1 MRAADLTITPPWW
14 WPAVEADVAPAIA
27 ALASEQNQSA
37 ARTSERVWAVLRV
50 MIEPR
55 LPTKSIRTL
64 FPEVAVADV
73 EPWKVDATFVRALGS
88 SREVPL
94 ARLALERLGA
104 AARDGVLRRLPRSR
118 GSRETRAPDWRDVF
132 ARSTL
137 GRDIVFVR
145 GTHRS
150 HAGFHSY
157 KTSKE
162 HEHFRA
168 ILEICRRYGMVRTSF
183 STGSPANAST
193 YEDYAAFL
201 DGGLMSKAGGY
212 LVGLHGAW
220 IVGRAALR
228 FLCFELCLSQPR
240 WPSASGPAPSHD
252 DLVRAILVQLA
263 TERPLLLERL
273 EEFEAR

>member
-1 MRAADLTITPPWW
+1 MRTAAVAIVAPWW
-14 WPAVEADVAPAIA
+14 WPAVESDMTPAIA
-27 ALASEQNQSA
+27 ALAAEQGQPV
-37 ARTSERVWAVLRV
+37 ARTSERVWAVLSV
-50 MIEPR
+50 MVEPR

-64 FPEVAVADV
+64 FPDVAVAEVD
-73 EPWKVDATFVRALGS
+73 PWKTDAAFVSALGS

-94 ARLALERLGA
+94 ARMALERLGA
-104 AARDGVLRRLPRSR
+104 TARDGVLPKLPRSR
-118 GSRETRAPDWRDVF
+118 GAQKVRAKDWGDVF

-137 GRDIVFVR
+137 GRDIAFIR

-162 HEHFRA
+162 HEHFSA
-168 ILEICRRYGMVRTSF
+168 LLEICQRYGMVRTSF

-201 DGGLMSKAGGY
+201 DGGLMSKAGSY
-212 LVGLHGAW
+212 LAGLHGAW
-220 IVGRAALR
+220 IVGRTALR
-228 FLCFELCLSQPR
+228 FLCFELGLAQPR
-240 WPSASGPAPSHD
+240 WPTASAPAPSHD
-252 DLVRAILVQLA
+252 ELIRAILVQVA